1 VQDKVWVHGPDA
13 EPWEIY
19 TVLADAPVMHEV
31 PVAGEAAEGSACCT
45 SAPVEVSASVTAS
58 SCC

>member
-19 TVLADAPVMHEV
+19 TVLADAPVMQ
-31 PVAGEAAEGSACCT
+31 PVDGGCCSSSADDAPAADGGAT
-45 SAPVEVSASVTAS
+45 VA